1 MKKYIFMFLSALTIL
16 LVGCNNTSEIKNQTI
31 VENIILNQS
40 TYEDIK
46 NILPE
51 ADFKQFYNEATG
63 IFEITDGIYTE
74 YTINNVIGELRF
86 DFDEND
92 KLIHVLFSPKDY
104 SKESGD
110 SLKTWLF
117 DKYKDYEQITNDTGF
132 IFSNEVEN
140 VELYIT
146 ENPIDNTEYHGLYI
160 EWNVKNE

>member
-1 MKKYIFMFLSALTIL
+1 MKKNIFLFLLVLSIL
-16 LVGCNNTSEIKNQTI
+16 LVGCNNTSGIKNQTI
-31 VENIILNQS
+31 IENIVLNQS

-51 ADFKQFYNEATG
+51 ADFKQVYNVNTN
-63 IFEITDGIYTE
+63 IFELADGLYVQ
-74 YTINNVIGELRF
+74 YTINNVSGELRL

-92 KLIHVLFSPKDY
+92 KLIHVLFSPSDY

-117 DKYKDYEQITNDTGF
+117 DKYKDYEQTTKGTGF
-132 IFSNEVEN
+132 IFSNETEI

-146 ENPIDNTEYHGLYI
+146 ENPVDNTKYHGLYI
-160 EWNVKNE
+160 EWNVKNK

>member
-51 ADFKQFYNEATG
+51 ADFKQVYNVNTN
-63 IFEITDGIYTE
+63 IFEFADGLYAQ
-74 YTINNVIGELRF
+74 YTINNISGELRL

-92 KLIHVLFSPKDY
+92 KLIHVLFSPSDY

-110 SLKTWLF
+110 SLKAWLF
-117 DKYKDYEQITNDTGF
+117 DKYKDYEQTTKDTGF
-132 IFSNEVEN
+132 IFSNGVEN

-146 ENPIDNTEYHGLYI
+146 ENPLGNTKYYGFYV
-160 EWNVKNE
+160 EWTVVK